1 MIKILIIEDEKL
13 IRNYLKKAISKK
25 VNTSIESC
33 GNGIESLELLKNNK
47 FNLIFC
53 DVMLDD
59 ITGFDIFEEVRSQ
72 QLIHSPQENFIFIT
86 AYTSPEILNKINLL
100 KCRLIKKP
108 FSTINEFLD
117 IINEHESLP

>member
-13 IRNYLKKAISKK
+13 IRKYLHRAISNKSK
-25 VNTSIESC
+25 TSIKSC
-33 GNGIESLELLKNNK
+33 GNGIEALELLKNNK

-72 QLIHSPQENFIFIT
+72 QLIYSPQENFIFIT